1 MKISKYP
8 TCNEVFID
16 PPGDYG
22 YSWSWQRDK
31 CLARDNY
38 SCQICDKKQKE
49 GYRLCI
55 HHIIPYN
62 EFGSNYGCLGNWPHH
77 KKANRLR
84 NLICL
89 CSSCHGK
96 VHGNN
101 HEKNKK
107 FLQLIANINTEQFLR
122 EEKRTFR
129 NNIRKNIR
137 KPQCNFCLKLFP
149 ESQIVT
155 LSLGGK
161 ICKKCCEDAT
171 ILFFRD
177 NIESIEVRK
186 KLYPEF
192 KRVAEKTQDR
202 KELLQLFEKYLTE
215 VQES

>member
-1 MKISKYP
+1 MVNS
-8 TCNEVFID
+8 
-16 PPGDYG
+16 DYG

-55 HHIIPYN
+55 HHIIPYT

-107 FLQLIANINTEQFLR
+107 FLQLIANINTKQFLR
-122 EEKRTFR
+122 EEKQTFT
-129 NNIRKNIR
+129 NNIRSRSLSPSLIEKIIAIWEW
-137 KPQCNFCLKLFP
+137 KLQRNRGTKTMIKTCDVCKTEIKQFY
-149 ESQIVT
+149 IVNY
-155 LSLGGK
+155 
-161 ICKKCCEDAT
+161 T
-171 ILFFRD
+171 ILY
-177 NIESIEVRK
+177 VK
-186 KLYPEF
+186 
-192 KRVAEKTQDR
+192 V
-202 KELLQLFEKYLTE
+202 
-215 VQES
+215 